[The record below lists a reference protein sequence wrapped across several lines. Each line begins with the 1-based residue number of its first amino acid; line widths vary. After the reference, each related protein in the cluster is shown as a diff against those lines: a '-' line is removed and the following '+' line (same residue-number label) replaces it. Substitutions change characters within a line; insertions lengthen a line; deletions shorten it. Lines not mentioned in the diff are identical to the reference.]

1 VGGSLHALF
10 LTLTF
15 GGLDTDFFVIL
26 LEGSEILTGF
36 GELTF
41 FHTFTDVPVDEGS
54 LGVHKIELVVNSGE
68 DLGDGSGVGDHADG
82 SHDLGKV
89 TTWDDGGW
97 LVVDTAL
104 EAGWAPVD
112 ELDGSLGLDG
122 GDGGVD
128 ILGDDITTV
137 HEAAGH
143 VLAVAGIALGHHG
156 GGLEGGVG
164 DLSDGELL
172 VVGLLGRDDGGVRG
186 EHEMDT
192 GVGDEVGLELGHI
205 DVEGTIE
212 TERGSEGG
220 DNLRDESVQ
229 VGVGGALNIEVTAAD
244 IVDGLVVEHDGDIG
258 VLEERVG
265 GEDRVVGLN
274 DGGGDL
280 RRGVDGETELGLL
293 AVIDGK
299 SLEEERA
306 ETGAG
311 TTTDGVEDEEALETS
326 ALISELS
333 DTVEAEINNLLTDG
347 VVTTG
352 EVVGGILLTRDEL
365 LGVEELSVGS
375 GTDLIDDGGL
385 EIEEDSAGDVLAS
398 TSLGEEG
405 VESIIAT
412 TDGLIGGHLTVRLD
426 TVLEAEELPA
436 GVTDLDTG
444 LTDVD

>member
-1 VGGSLHALF
+1 
-10 LTLTF
+10 
-15 GGLDTDFFVIL
+15 
-26 LEGSEILTGF
+26 
-36 GELTF
+36 
-41 FHTFTDVPVDEGS
+41 
-54 LGVHKIELVVNSGE
+54 
-68 DLGDGSGVGDHADG
+68 
-82 SHDLGKV
+82 
-89 TTWDDGGW
+89 
-97 LVVDTAL
+97 
-104 EAGWAPVD
+104 
-112 ELDGSLGLDG
+112 
-122 GDGGVD
+122 
-128 ILGDDITTV
+128 
-137 HEAAGH
+137 
-143 VLAVAGIALGHHG
+143 VAGIALGHHG

-186 EHEMDT
+186 EHEVDT

-326 ALISELS
+326 ALIGELADS
-333 DTVEAEINNLLTDG
+333 VEAEIDDFLTNG

-352 EVVGGILLTRDEL
+352 EVVGGIFLTGDQL
-365 LGVEELSVGS
+365 LGVEELTVGT
-375 GTDLIDDGGL
+375 GADLIDNGGL
-385 EIEEDSAGDVLAS
+385 EIEEDSAGDVLAG
-398 TSLGEEG
+398 TSLREEG
-405 VESIIAT
+405 VEGIITA
-412 TDGLIGGHLTVRLD
+412 TDGLVGGHLTVRLD

-444 LTDVD
+444 LSDVN